1 MNALMNLNDYP
12 LAGFYD
18 ELIDSD
24 HRPRPAARQLFAYLS
39 RFTPAE
45 LHERRAAVDA
55 AIMTMGITF
64 TIYSDGSNIDRS
76 WPFDIIPR
84 AMAASE
90 IPLSAAFSLSTWK
103 TVFGWRSSTYQST
116 STTPGVAR

>member
-24 HRPRPAARQLFAYLS
+24 HRPRPAARQLFDYLS

-55 AIMTMGITF
+55 AITSMVAGGASGTTAVQRHL
-64 TIYSDGSNIDRS
+64 S
-76 WPFDIIPR
+76 R
-84 AMAASE
+84 ASSRAPPTAAATGGGASRKQQ
-90 IPLSAAFSLSTWK
+90 AATDPSRQLFSVIL
-103 TVFGWRSSTYQST
+103 
-116 STTPGVAR
+116 